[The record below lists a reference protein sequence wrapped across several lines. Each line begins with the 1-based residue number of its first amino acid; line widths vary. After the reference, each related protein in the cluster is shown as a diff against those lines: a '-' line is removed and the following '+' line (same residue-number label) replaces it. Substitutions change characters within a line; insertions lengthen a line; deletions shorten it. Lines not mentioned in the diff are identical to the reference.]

1 MTALPSTI
9 TLTQPADNSAAD
21 ASDQRNDHTAIQA
34 AVNGLIA
41 WGTTVGVA
49 SGLTGLIASDGTTTA
64 GTGFTSAR
72 SSAGVYAITFSPMLT
87 AVPVVVAQSLFT
99 SGFIS
104 VVFTVAPTTSGF
116 TATTFSGGTPTDS
129 AWNFFTVAVS

>member
-1 MTALPSTI
+1 MSLPSSIALTTI
-9 TLTQPADNSAAD
+9 ADDSDIDAAPH
-21 ASDQRNDHTAIQA
+21 RNNYAAIQT

-41 WGTTVGVA
+41 WGATVGVA

-72 SSAGVYAITFSPMLT
+72 SSAGVYVITFSPMLT
-87 AVPVVVAQSLFT
+87 AVPVVIAQSLFT

-104 VVFTVAPTTSGF
+104 AVFTVAPTTGGF
-116 TATTFSGGTPTDS
+116 TVTTFSGGSPTDC
-129 AWNFFTVAVS
+129 AWNFFTVPVS